1 MGNKATTKK
10 ALNKEIEEKRKVI
23 VLTKKET
30 RKVSTSLQTRITTAV
45 EGHNKNNRKVIVG
58 FLPADKPKC
67 GCANLVLNE
76 KKKMSLMTDVQRRV
90 YVAQKK
96 TIDCPRHNKKGMDQY
111 KIICKNCGELVGYI
125 HATDKNLTD
134 WCNFHYVVS
143 TDGREWFGGLT
154 PNINPE
160 DGELGIECSCG
171 VDTRNSKAEGKHFNK
186 KDSVFK
192 LERVK

>member
-1 MGNKATTKK
+1 MDKK
-10 ALNKEIEEKRKVI
+10 VTLEKRKEEVKEKRKVGL
-23 VLTKKET
+23 LTKKET

-45 EGHNKNNRKVIVG
+45 EGHNKDNRKVIVG
-58 FLPADKPKC
+58 FLPADKPNC
-67 GCANLVLNE
+67 RCANLVLNE

-96 TIDCPRHNKKGMDQY
+96 VINCPRHTEKDMSKY
-111 KIICKNCGELVGYI
+111 KIVCKNCGELLGYV
-125 HATDKNLTD
+125 HATDTKLTD

-143 TDGREWFGGLT
+143 TDGKEWFGGLT
-154 PNINPE
+154 PNINPT
-160 DGELGIECSCG
+160 DKKLGIECSCG
-171 VDTRNSKAEGKHFNK
+171 VDTRNPKANGRDFGK